1 MNKKLFF
8 VLVIIALLIYS
19 YINHNLVVDKIL
31 NISTTIQKEYHKL
44 ITPIENIVT
53 QLTST
58 ELIEADI
65 KNKELAL
72 LTLTTSNEL
81 NKLLNSYSLANFNPK
96 LKHIRA
102 LSISDFRK
110 PYRLWLEYDKFDQ
123 NRIYGLI
130 HKTYAAG
137 IVISDKHRP
146 QAILNHDKECSYS
159 VKIGK
164 FSAPGITKGSS
175 KNSKYITV
183 DYIPA
188 WITIKEGD
196 EVVTSGLDNI
206 FFAGVKV
213 GVVRRT
219 ESSQGYQKAYVEPY
233 NKNIQP
239 KYFYII
245 EEL

>member
-1 MNKKLFF
+1 MSKKFIFL
-8 VLVIIALLIYS
+8 LLLIVSLVYS
-19 YINHNLVVDKIL
+19 YINNTVIVDKIL
-31 NISTTIQKEYHKL
+31 NLSTTIQKEYYN
-44 ITPIENIVT
+44 IVTPIENMIT

-58 ELIEADI
+58 ELIEKDI
-65 KNKELAL
+65 RNKELGL
-72 LTLTTSNEL
+72 LALTTSNEL
-81 NKLLNSYSLANFNPK
+81 NMLLNSFTLPEYNPK

-102 LSISDFRK
+102 LAVSDFRN
-110 PYRLWLEYDKFDQ
+110 PYRLWIDYSNFNK
-123 NRIYGLI
+123 NKIYGLI
-130 HKTYAAG
+130 HGSYAAG
-137 IVISDKHRP
+137 IVVNNKNRP

-164 FSAPGITKGSS
+164 HEAPGITKGSKGS
-175 KNSKYITV
+175 KFITI

-188 WITIKEGD
+188 WIDIKEGD

-213 GVVRRT
+213 GVVKRT
-219 ESSQGYQKAYVEPY
+219 ESSLGYQKAYVEPY

-245 EEL
+245 ESL